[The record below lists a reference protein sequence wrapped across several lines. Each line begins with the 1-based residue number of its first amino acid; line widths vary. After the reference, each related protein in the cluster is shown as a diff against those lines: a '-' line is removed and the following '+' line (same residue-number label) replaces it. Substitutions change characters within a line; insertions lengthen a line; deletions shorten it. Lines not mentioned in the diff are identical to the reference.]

1 MRLAHLLVAHV
12 SSNLANH
19 LSLKSVAPF
28 ATEETSYYTGCHFTG
43 MNSIYQCTPEF
54 SDAKDIYTPPVLRFR
69 ADCRGA
75 GGNFQNL
82 TLFDGSRVCGQL
94 SYRKYGNSS
103 DIVSPTTR
111 WLPLTYDYI
120 VTMEKEDILDIE
132 CVPYHLRFGMSL
144 SRVKESVGHVKAESW
159 MLPLAFW
166 WMVISRFTISSS
178 RFRQICCSIQ
188 IRTRTL
194 ALKLWAGPMTGR
206 WIWQSRSTFPIGS
219 ATPVQHWHR
228 FQRSFRRLIL
238 AMSCEARFS
247 TWTRICCIWLW
258 ERPPFTQ
265 KEDLRRAVKSGW
277 WRLIRI
283 STALPAAWTALRWT
297 SNWKWILKAFLEMR
311 MKSGSS
317 WDSNII
323 EGCRRVPL
331 QAGITLL
338 FNLTLP
344 VNTAGM
350 QDDSKSRS
358 LVIIVLVLIL
368 IFLVANLGY
377 FYWKQ
382 RRTMQSVQ
390 SQAGLNPAMSIEM
403 QEADA
408 SWWGKPA
415 HFRKPFRHVAVL
427 LQELSINCRIHPA
440 WLRGPDLHI
449 VRFVTRRLLFSI
461 IINKIVGHQVLDS
474 YPYFNHHS
482 WSTGSSICMH
492 LYYTLCTDMFNF
504 DTENC

>member
-1 MRLAHLLVAHV
+1 
-12 SSNLANH
+12 
-19 LSLKSVAPF
+19 
-28 ATEETSYYTGCHFTG
+28 

-159 MLPLAFW
+159 MLPFSLLMDGHKQVHDFFQPISTDLLLYPNSDANSCAETLGRAYDWKMNLTKSINFSHWVSYSSPALAPLPEIFPKVDLGHELRGEIFHLDKD
-166 WMVISRFTISSS
+166 MLHLTVREATIYSKRRPKKSSKKWLVKVDPNFYGSSS
-178 RFRQICCSIQ
+178 GLNSF
-188 IRTRTL
+188 
-194 ALKLWAGPMTGR
+194 AVDFKLEVNSEG
-206 WIWQSRSTFPIGS
+206 FPRD
-219 ATPVQHWHR
+219 ADEVR
-228 FQRSFRRLIL
+228 
-238 AMSCEARFS
+238 
-247 TWTRICCIWLW
+247 
-258 ERPPFTQ
+258 
-265 KEDLRRAVKSGW
+265 
-277 WRLIRI
+277 
-283 STALPAAWTALRWT
+283 
-297 SNWKWILKAFLEMR
+297 
-311 MKSGSS
+311 SS

-331 QAGITLL
+331 PKPGITLL

-461 IINKIVGHQVLDS
+461 IINKIGWAPSFGFISIFQSSLLKYRIKHLHAFVL
-474 YPYFNHHS
+474 YPMHRHVQL
-482 WSTGSSICMH
+482 WHRELLRRSS
-492 LYYTLCTDMFNF
+492 
-504 DTENC
+504 

>member
-19 LSLKSVAPF
+19 LSLKSVAPW
-28 ATEETSYYTGCHFTG
+28 ASTDMTSYTGCLFTG
-43 MNSIYQCTPEF
+43 MTSIYQCTPEF

-69 ADCRGA
+69 VDCRGA

-144 SRVKESVGHVKAESW
+144 SRLEESVGHVKAESW
-159 MLPLAFW
+159 VLPFSLLIDGHKVHDFFHPISTELLLYPNSDANSCTETLGRAYDWKMNLTKSMNFSHWVSYSSPALAPLPRSIFPKVDLGHEQRGEIFHLDKDMLHLTVREA
-166 WMVISRFTISSS
+166 TIYSKRRPKKSINKKWLVKVDPNFYGSSS
-178 RFRQICCSIQ
+178 GPLNSFAVDFKLEVNSEGFPRDADEVRVN
-188 IRTRTL
+188 L
-194 ALKLWAGPMTGR
+194 GLK
-206 WIWQSRSTFPIGS
+206 FN
-219 ATPVQHWHR
+219 
-228 FQRSFRRLIL
+228 RRLSSSI
-238 AMSCEARFS
+238 
-247 TWTRICCIWLW
+247 
-258 ERPPFTQ
+258 FT
-265 KEDLRRAVKSGW
+265 KS
-277 WRLIRI
+277 
-283 STALPAAWTALRWT
+283 SAL
-297 SNWKWILKAFLEMR
+297 
-311 MKSGSS
+311 
-317 WDSNII
+317 
-323 EGCRRVPL
+323 
-331 QAGITLL
+331 TLF

-350 QDDSKSRS
+350 QDDSKFRS

-403 QEADA
+403 QEADCA
-408 SWWGKPA
+408 S
-415 HFRKPFRHVAVL
+415 
-427 LQELSINCRIHPA
+427 
-440 WLRGPDLHI
+440 
-449 VRFVTRRLLFSI
+449 
-461 IINKIVGHQVLDS
+461 
-474 YPYFNHHS
+474 
-482 WSTGSSICMH
+482 
-492 LYYTLCTDMFNF
+492 
-504 DTENC
+504 